1 MSKSLGP
8 FVLSSRWLS
17 SLTISLGVLLCAGGL
32 CGAADPDTS
41 SAAAPTPDGSK
52 TNEVRQ
58 AIHEKGQAAVGK
70 AEELWQAIDEK
81 RLKNRTPDELV
92 AWVIMGCLVGGLLF
106 RFGKRGQL
114 TSIVLGLVGSF
125 IGGIVAHV
133 AQLNFGLGPV
143 LITYEDLICTLAG
156 GLLMLCGARWAV
168 VKKLFKPA

>member
-1 MSKSLGP
+1 MKKSP
-8 FVLSSRWLS
+8 RSFVFLAQRLSIFVVS
-17 SLTISLGVLLCAGGL
+17 IGAVLFAVGLAGG
-32 CGAADPDTS
+32 AESDTS
-41 SAAAPTPDGSK
+41 SVAKPSGVSS
-52 TNEVRQ
+52 NEVRQ

-92 AWVIMGCLVGGLLF
+92 AWIIMGLLVGGLLY
-106 RFGKRGQL
+106 RFGGRGQL
-114 TSIVLGLVGSF
+114 TSIVLGLIGSF

-133 AQLNFGLGPV
+133 TQLNFGLGPV

-156 GLLMLCGARWAV
+156 GLLILCGARWAL